1 MIILTDE
8 NRLLGLPNP
17 PMWRRL
23 SLRLDCHVTPF
34 VTVPPAPLLKG
45 RFLEL
50 ADIGEVGLVSVFTK
64 ILPPQ
69 APESVATGMLGG
81 MKVKLLF
88 YQMLNRSRHFYFTVV
103 GVKKHE
109 TREQMWVIWKKL
121 FIIFFLLHFKT
132 CGKTL
137 ARFGPATLDTA
148 KAKRQLMHTT
158 RTQKQ

>member
-1 MIILTDE
+1 
-8 NRLLGLPNP
+8 
-17 PMWRRL
+17 
-23 SLRLDCHVTPF
+23 VTPF

-88 YQMLNRSRHFYFTVV
+88 YQMLNRSRHFYFTVA
-103 GVKKHE
+103 GVKN
-109 TREQMWVIWKKL
+109 TRRESKCELSEKSFFIYFFFCFTSKL
-121 FIIFFLLHFKT
+121 VVEHSHVSAQQHSIL
-132 CGKTL
+132 
-137 ARFGPATLDTA
+137 
-148 KAKRQLMHTT
+148 
-158 RTQKQ
+158 QKQKGSLCTLLAHKNNNEKKNL

>member
-1 MIILTDE
+1 
-8 NRLLGLPNP
+8 
-17 PMWRRL
+17 
-23 SLRLDCHVTPF
+23 VTPF

-103 GVKKHE
+103 GVKN
-109 TREQMWVIWKKL
+109 TRRANVSYLKKA
-121 FIIFFLLHFKT
+121 FYIFCFASLQNLW
-132 CGKTL
+132 
-137 ARFGPATLDTA
+137 
-148 KAKRQLMHTT
+148 
-158 RTQKQ
+158 

>member
-1 MIILTDE
+1 
-8 NRLLGLPNP
+8 
-17 PMWRRL
+17 
-23 SLRLDCHVTPF
+23 VTPF

-103 GVKKHE
+103 GVKN
-109 TREQMWVIWKKL
+109 TRRESKCELSEKSFL
-121 FIIFFLLHFKT
+121 YFFFASLQNLW
-132 CGKTL
+132 
-137 ARFGPATLDTA
+137 
-148 KAKRQLMHTT
+148 
-158 RTQKQ
+158 